1 MMHKRLAFID
11 TLRGIAVLAVLVQH
25 VFEVILEKH
34 PTGVYYG
41 PLHDIFGYYMNFGR
55 FGVVLFFFVSG
66 FVIPFSFPDSATPVR
81 DFTISRF
88 FRLYPAYWTS
98 IVVGLVSVQL
108 LDSKSFPLG
117 QIAANVTMLQTFV
130 NVPNLWVFYWTL
142 AIELLFYVGCTI
154 LFAMGLLNRRF
165 TAVAI
170 VVAAALVGTMAALF
184 VESRAVSSVMEV
196 GLNLSAMFL
205 GKIIRDTVIGG
216 KLRWTHVAV
225 CTLLYA
231 VFAATLSDRRFG
243 GVYHENFFY
252 SYSIGSAYI
261 CAALVFI
268 GFAVF
273 GERMAWRPMAFVG
286 VISYSVYLM
295 SPFAIVYVHRLV
307 WFGDGP
313 LGWST
318 FLTVIL
324 ALSILVSWMT
334 YTFIEKPSISFGQRF
349 RSARRKPVVLE
360 PVLRTQGAAE

>member
-11 TLRGIAVLAVLVQH
+11 TLRGIAVLSVLVQH
-25 VFEVILEKH
+25 VFEVIVEKH
-34 PTGVYYG
+34 PTGAYYW
-41 PLHDIFGYYMNFGR
+41 PIHDVFGYYMNFGR

-98 IVVGLVSVQL
+98 LVVGLVVMQL
-108 LDSKSFPLG
+108 LESKAYPLG
-117 QIAANVTMLQTFV
+117 QVAANVTMLQTFV

-142 AIELLFYVGCTI
+142 AIELLFYFGCTV

-165 TAVAI
+165 TAVTI
-170 VVAAALVGTMAALF
+170 VAAAALVGTTAALF
-184 VESRAVSSVMEV
+184 VENRTVSSVMEV

-205 GKIIRDTVIGG
+205 GKIIRDTVISG

-225 CTLLYA
+225 CTLMYA
-231 VFAATLSDRRFG
+231 IFAITLSDRRFG

-252 SYSIGSAYI
+252 SYSIGSAYV

-295 SPFAIVYVHRLV
+295 SPFVIVVIHRLA

-313 LGWST
+313 LGWSI
-318 FLTVIL
+318 FLVVIL

-334 YTFIEKPSISFGQRF
+334 FAFIEKPSISFGQRF

-360 PVLRTQGAAE
+360 PALSTQGAAE

>member
-1 MMHKRLAFID
+1 MHKRLAFVD
-11 TLRGIAVLAVLVQH
+11 TLRGIAVLAVLFQH
-25 VFEVILEKH
+25 VFEVIVQKH
-34 PTGVYYG
+34 PTGAYYWVF
-41 PLHDIFGYYMNFGR
+41 HDAIGYYMNFGR

-98 IVVGLVSVQL
+98 MVIGLVTMQVLESNAY
-108 LDSKSFPLG
+108 PLS
-117 QIAANVTMLQTFV
+117 QVIANVTMLQTFV
-130 NVPNLWVFYWTL
+130 NIPNLWVFYWTL

-165 TAVAI
+165 TAVTI
-170 VVAAALVGTMAALF
+170 VVAAALVGTTAAVF
-184 VESRAVSSVMEV
+184 VENRAVSSVMEV

-231 VFAATLSDRRFG
+231 IFAATLSDRRFG

-252 SYSIGSAYI
+252 SYSIGSAYV

-295 SPFAIVYVHRLV
+295 SPFVIVFIHRLV

-313 LGWST
+313 LGWSV
-318 FLTVIL
+318 FLVMIL

-334 YTFIEKPSISFGQRF
+334 FAFVEKPSIAFGHRF
-349 RSARRKPVVLE
+349 RSTRRKTVVIE
-360 PVLRTQGAAE
+360 PALSTQGAAE

>member
-1 MMHKRLAFID
+1 MHKRLAFID

-81 DFTISRF
+81 DFMISRF

-165 TAVAI
+165 TAVTI
-170 VVAAALVGTMAALF
+170 VVAAALVGTTAALF

-216 KLRWTHVAV
+216 KLRWTHVTV

-261 CAALVFI
+261 SAALVFI

-313 LGWST
+313 LGWSI
-318 FLTVIL
+318 FLVVIL

-360 PVLRTQGAAE
+360 PVLSTQGAAE